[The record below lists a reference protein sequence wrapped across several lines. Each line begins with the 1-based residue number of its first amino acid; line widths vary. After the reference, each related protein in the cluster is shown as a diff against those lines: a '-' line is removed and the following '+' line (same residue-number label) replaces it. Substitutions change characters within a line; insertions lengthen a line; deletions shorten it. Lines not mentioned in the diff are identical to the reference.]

1 MKDEKIKALR
11 SNANR
16 HYSLFTIHYSLPWL
30 ILSAILAL
38 TPLLLTNDF
47 YYEIAIVALFN
58 AMIAVGLNLLM
69 GYAGQISLA
78 HGAFAGLGGY
88 ISAILVGQYSLSP
101 LFAIAISLGIMAIF
115 AYLIARPI
123 LKLSGHYLAMATLGV
138 GVIVAIALNNEDQL
152 TGGTDGMSV
161 ESFSVFGFEFTEGW
175 QWYLLASV
183 LLLLLLWVMENLI
196 DSPFGR
202 ILRSLHDSEKA
213 SGSVGVDVA
222 LYKSRVFVLSV
233 VIATL
238 AGSLYVFFSGFISPQ
253 EAGFGRSI
261 ELVVMV
267 VLGGMGRLYG
277 AVIGAVILTLLPQLL
292 ASFEEYQTLI
302 YGLIIIGVMVFM
314 PRGIASLFDRFKR
327 RRV

>member
-1 MKDEKIKALR
+1 MTR
-11 SNANR
+11 P
-16 HYSLFTIHYSLPWL
+16 FL
-30 ILSAILAL
+30 ILAILLAL
-38 TPLLLTNDF
+38 TPFLLTNDF
-47 YYEIAIVALFN
+47 YYEVAIVALFN

-88 ISAILVGQYSLSP
+88 ISAILVGEYHLAP
-101 LFAIAISLGIMAIF
+101 LFAIAISLGVMASF
-115 AYLIARPI
+115 AYVIARPI

-138 GVIVAIALNNEDQL
+138 GVIVAITLNNEEQL

-161 ESFSVFGFEFTEGW
+161 ESFSVLGFEFTESW
-175 QWYLLASV
+175 QWYLLAA
-183 LLLLLLWVMENLI
+183 LLLLAILWFSENLI
-196 DSPFGR
+196 DSPLGR

-213 SGSVGVDVA
+213 AGSVGVNVA
-222 LYKSRVFVLSV
+222 QYKSRIFVLSV
-233 VIATL
+233 IIATL
-238 AGSLYVFFSGFISPQ
+238 AGSLYAFFSGFISPQ
-253 EAGFGRSI
+253 EAGFGHSI

-277 AVIGAVILTLLPQLL
+277 SVIGAVILTVLPQLL

-314 PRGIASLFDRFKR
+314 PRGIASLTDRFTHKE
-327 RRV
+327 VVS

>member
-1 MKDEKIKALR
+1 MTRLR
-11 SNANR
+11 LSP
-16 HYSLFTIHYSLPWL
+16 SLL
-30 ILSAILAL
+30 ILTVILTL
-38 TPLLLTNDF
+38 VPLLLTNDF

-58 AMIAVGLNLLM
+58 AMIVVGLNLLM

-88 ISAILVGQYSLSP
+88 ISAILVGQYHLSP
-101 LFAIAISLGIMAIF
+101 LFAIAISLGTMAIF

-123 LKLSGHYLAMATLGV
+123 LKLSGHYLAMATLGI
-138 GVIVAIALNNEDQL
+138 GVIVAIALNNEEEL

-161 ESFSVFGFEFTEGW
+161 EGFTVFGFEFTEGW

-183 LLLLLLWVMENLI
+183 LLLVLLWVMENLI

-213 SGSVGVDVA
+213 SSSVGVDVA
-222 LYKSRVFVLSV
+222 RYKSRVFVLSV

-238 AGSLYVFFSGFISPQ
+238 AGSLYAFFSGFISPQ

-314 PRGIASLFDRFKR
+314 PRGIVSLFDRFKR
-327 RRV
+327 GNA

>member
-1 MKDEKIKALR
+1 MKNEKLEALQ

-30 ILSAILAL
+30 ILTVILAL

-47 YYEIAIVALFN
+47 YYEVAIVALFN

-88 ISAILVGQYSLSP
+88 ISAILVGQYRLAP
-101 LFAIAISLGIMAIF
+101 LFAIAISLGVMATL
-115 AYLIARPI
+115 AWLIARPI

-138 GVIVAIALNNEDQL
+138 GVIVAIALNNEEQL

-175 QWYLLASV
+175 QWYLLAS
-183 LLLLLLWVMENLI
+183 LLLLMLLWVMENLI

-213 SGSVGVDVA
+213 SRSVGVDVA

-238 AGSLYVFFSGFISPQ
+238 AGSLYAFFSGFISPQ

-327 RRV
+327 G

>member
-1 MKDEKIKALR
+1 MKLSR
-11 SNANR
+11 SLLVLAAV
-16 HYSLFTIHYSLPWL
+16 LAAVPFV
-30 ILSAILAL
+30 LS
-38 TPLLLTNDF
+38 NDF
-47 YYEIAIVALFN
+47 YYEVAIVALLN

-88 ISAILVGQYSLSP
+88 ISAILVGHYGLSP
-101 LFAIAISLGIMAIF
+101 LIAVAFSLMVMALF

-138 GVIVAIALNNEDQL
+138 GVIVSIVLNNEEEL

-161 ESFSVFGFEFTEGW
+161 DPFTLGGFELSEGW
-175 QWYLLASV
+175 QWYLLSAV
-183 LLLLLLWVMENLI
+183 LLLVLLWLLENLI
-196 DSPFGR
+196 DSPLGR

-213 SGSVGVDVA
+213 ASSVGVDVA
-222 LYKSRVFVLSV
+222 RYKSRVFVLSV

-238 AGSLYVFFSGFISPQ
+238 AGSLYAFFSGFISPQ

-277 AVIGAVILTLLPQLL
+277 SVIGAVILTLLPQLL

-302 YGLIIIGVMVFM
+302 YGLIIIVVMVFM
-314 PRGIASLFDRFKR
+314 PRGIISLFDRRKEH
-327 RRV
+327 V

>member
-1 MKDEKIKALR
+1 MFRLSR
-11 SNANR
+11 S
-16 HYSLFTIHYSLPWL
+16 WV
-30 ILSAILAL
+30 ILAGIL
-38 TPLLLTNDF
+38 AVVPVLLTNDF
-47 YYEIAIVALFN
+47 YYEVAIVALFN
-58 AMIAVGLNLLM
+58 AMIVVGLNVLM

-88 ISAILVGQYSLSP
+88 LSAILVGHYGLSP
-101 LFAIAISLGIMAIF
+101 IFAITISLFLMAVF
-115 AYLIARPI
+115 AYMIARPI

-138 GVIVAIALNNEDQL
+138 GIIVSIALNNEEEF

-161 ESFSVFGFEFTEGW
+161 DGFYVFGFEFTHGW
-175 QWYLLASV
+175 QWYLLAS
-183 LLLLLLWVMENLI
+183 LLLLMLLWLMENLI
-196 DSPFGR
+196 DSPLGR

-213 SGSVGVDVA
+213 SESIGADVA
-222 LYKSRVFVLSV
+222 YYKSKVFVISV

-238 AGSLYVFFSGFISPQ
+238 AGSLYAFFSGFISPQ

-277 AVIGAVILTLLPQLL
+277 AVIGAVLITLLPQFL

-302 YGLIIIGVMVFM
+302 YGLIIIFVMVFM
-314 PRGIASLFDRFKR
+314 PRGIVSLFDRFQVKK
-327 RRV
+327 VKSKK

>member
-1 MKDEKIKALR
+1 MSRPL
-11 SNANR
+11 
-16 HYSLFTIHYSLPWL
+16 L
-30 ILSAILAL
+30 ILAVLLAL
-38 TPLLLTNDF
+38 TPLILTNDF
-47 YYEIAIVALFN
+47 YYEVAIIALFN
-58 AMIAVGLNLLM
+58 AMIVVGLNLLM

-88 ISAILVGQYSLSP
+88 ISAILVGNYGLSP
-101 LFAIAISLGIMAIF
+101 LFAITVSLILMAIF
-115 AYLIARPI
+115 AYAIARPI

-138 GVIVAIALNNEDQL
+138 GVIVSIALNNEEQL

-175 QWYLLASV
+175 QWYLLAS
-183 LLLLLLWVMENLI
+183 LLLLALMKFSENLI
-196 DSPFGR
+196 DSPLGR

-222 LYKSRVFVLSV
+222 HYKSRIFVISV

-238 AGSLYVFFSGFISPQ
+238 AGSLYAFFSGFISPQ

-277 AVIGAVILTLLPQLL
+277 AVIGAVILTVLPQLL

-302 YGLIIIGVMVFM
+302 YGLIIIFVMVFM
-314 PRGIASLFDRFKR
+314 PRGIVSLFDRLKLGNR
-327 RRV
+327 Q

>member
-1 MKDEKIKALR
+1 MKLSR
-11 SNANR
+11 SLLVLAAV
-16 HYSLFTIHYSLPWL
+16 LAAVPFV
-30 ILSAILAL
+30 LS
-38 TPLLLTNDF
+38 NDF
-47 YYEIAIVALFN
+47 YYEVAIVALLN

-88 ISAILVGQYSLSP
+88 ISAILVGHYGLSP
-101 LFAIAISLGIMAIF
+101 LIAVAFSLMVMALF

-138 GVIVAIALNNEDQL
+138 GVIVSIVLNNEEEL

-161 ESFSVFGFEFTEGW
+161 DPFTLGGFELSEGW
-175 QWYLLASV
+175 QWYLLSAV
-183 LLLLLLWVMENLI
+183 LLLVLLWLLENLI
-196 DSPFGR
+196 DSPLGR

-213 SGSVGVDVA
+213 ASSVGVDVA
-222 LYKSRVFVLSV
+222 RYKSRVFVLSV

-238 AGSLYVFFSGFISPQ
+238 AGSLYAFFSGFISPQ

-277 AVIGAVILTLLPQLL
+277 SVIGAVILTLLPQLL

-302 YGLIIIGVMVFM
+302 YGLIIIVVMVFM
-314 PRGIASLFDRFKR
+314 PRGIISLFDRRKEHA
-327 RRV
+327 

>member
-1 MKDEKIKALR
+1 MISRPL
-11 SNANR
+11 
-16 HYSLFTIHYSLPWL
+16 L
-30 ILSAILAL
+30 ILAIVLAL
-38 TPLLLTNDF
+38 TPLALTNDF
-47 YYEIAIVALFN
+47 YYEVAIVALFN
-58 AMIAVGLNLLM
+58 AMITVGLNLLM

-88 ISAILVGQYSLSP
+88 ISAILVGSYGLSP
-101 LFAIAISLGIMAIF
+101 LFAIAVSLVFMALF
-115 AYLIARPI
+115 AYAIARPI

-138 GVIVAIALNNEDQL
+138 GVIVSIALNNEEQL

-161 ESFSVFGFEFTEGW
+161 ESFTVFGFELTEGW
-175 QWYLLASV
+175 QWYLLAS
-183 LLLLLLWVMENLI
+183 LLLLGLMKLSENLI
-196 DSPFGR
+196 DSPLGR

-213 SGSVGVDVA
+213 SGSVGVNVA
-222 LYKSRVFVLSV
+222 HYKSRIFVISV

-238 AGSLYVFFSGFISPQ
+238 AGSLYAFFSGFISPQ

-277 AVIGAVILTLLPQLL
+277 SVIGAVILTMLPQLL

-314 PRGIASLFDRFKR
+314 PRGIVSLFDRRKER
-327 RRV
+327 T

>member
-1 MKDEKIKALR
+1 MMSR
-11 SNANR
+11 S
-16 HYSLFTIHYSLPWL
+16 LL
-30 ILSAILAL
+30 ILTILLAL
-38 TPLLLTNDF
+38 TPLALTNDF
-47 YYEIAIVALFN
+47 YYEIAIIALLN

-88 ISAILVGQYSLSP
+88 ISAILVGNYGLAP
-101 LFAIAISLGIMAIF
+101 LFAIAISLVMMALF
-115 AYLIARPI
+115 AYAIARPI
-123 LKLSGHYLAMATLGV
+123 LKLSGHYLAMATLGI
-138 GVIVAIALNNEDQL
+138 GIIVSIALNNEEQL

-175 QWYLLASV
+175 QWYLLTA
-183 LLLLLLWVMENLI
+183 LLLLALMWLMENLI
-196 DSPFGR
+196 DSPLGR

-222 LYKSRVFVLSV
+222 HYKSKVFVISV

-238 AGSLYVFFSGFISPQ
+238 AGSLYAFFSGFISPQ

-277 AVIGAVILTLLPQLL
+277 SVIGAIILTVLPQLL

-302 YGLIIIGVMVFM
+302 YGLIIIFVMVFM
-314 PRGIASLFDRFKR
+314 PRGIVSLFDR
-327 RRV
+327 VTSGGGHA

>member
-1 MKDEKIKALR
+1 MISRPL
-11 SNANR
+11 
-16 HYSLFTIHYSLPWL
+16 L
-30 ILSAILAL
+30 ILAVVLVL
-38 TPLLLTNDF
+38 TPLVLTNDF
-47 YYEIAIVALFN
+47 YYEVAIVALLN

-88 ISAILVGQYSLSP
+88 ISAILVGSYGLSP
-101 LFAIAISLGIMAIF
+101 LFAIAVSLVFMALF
-115 AYLIARPI
+115 AYAIARPI
-123 LKLSGHYLAMATLGV
+123 LKLSGHYLAMATLGI
-138 GVIVAIALNNEDQL
+138 GVIVSIALNNEEQL

-161 ESFSVFGFEFTEGW
+161 ESFTMFGFELTEGW
-175 QWYLLASV
+175 QWYLLAS
-183 LLLLLLWVMENLI
+183 LLLLGLMKLSENLI
-196 DSPFGR
+196 DSPLGR

-213 SGSVGVDVA
+213 SGSVGVNVA
-222 LYKSRVFVLSV
+222 HYKSRIFVISV

-238 AGSLYVFFSGFISPQ
+238 AGSLYAFFSGFISPQ

-277 AVIGAVILTLLPQLL
+277 SVIGAVILTMLPQLL

-314 PRGIASLFDRFKR
+314 PRGIVSLFDRRKEH
-327 RRV
+327 V

>member
-1 MKDEKIKALR
+1 VV
-11 SNANR
+11 
-16 HYSLFTIHYSLPWL
+16 
-30 ILSAILAL
+30 LAL
-38 TPLLLTNDF
+38 VPLALTNDF
-47 YYEIAIVALFN
+47 YYEVAIVALFN
-58 AMIAVGLNLLM
+58 AMIALGLNLLM

-88 ISAILVGQYSLSP
+88 ISAILVGSYGLSP
-101 LFAIAISLGIMAIF
+101 LFAITISLLLMAIF
-115 AYLIARPI
+115 AYAIARPI

-138 GVIVAIALNNEDQL
+138 GIIVSIALNNEEQL

-161 ESFSVFGFEFTEGW
+161 ESFALFGFELTEGW
-175 QWYLLASV
+175 QWYLLAS
-183 LLLLLLWVMENLI
+183 LLLLSLMKLSENLI
-196 DSPFGR
+196 DSPLGR

-213 SGSVGVDVA
+213 SGSIGVNVA
-222 LYKSRVFVLSV
+222 HYKSRIFVISV

-238 AGSLYVFFSGFISPQ
+238 AGSLYAFFSGFISPQ

-277 AVIGAVILTLLPQLL
+277 SVIGAVILTMLPQLL

-302 YGLIIIGVMVFM
+302 YGVIIIGVMVFM
-314 PRGIASLFDRFKR
+314 PRGIVSLFDRRKER
-327 RRV
+327 T

>member
-1 MKDEKIKALR
+1 MMSR
-11 SNANR
+11 S
-16 HYSLFTIHYSLPWL
+16 L
-30 ILSAILAL
+30 LAL
-38 TPLLLTNDF
+38 AVVLALVPLSLTNDF
-47 YYEIAIVALFN
+47 YYEVAIIALFN
-58 AMIAVGLNLLM
+58 AMIAAGLNLLM

-88 ISAILVGQYSLSP
+88 ISAILVGHYGLSP
-101 LFAIAISLGIMAIF
+101 LFAIAISLVFMALF
-115 AYLIARPI
+115 SYALSRPI
-123 LKLSGHYLAMATLGV
+123 LKLSGHYLAMATLGI
-138 GVIVAIALNNEDQL
+138 GVIVSIALNNEEEL

-175 QWYLLASV
+175 QWYLLAA
-183 LLLLLLWVMENLI
+183 LLLLVLLWLMENLI
-196 DSPFGR
+196 DSPLGR

-213 SGSVGVDVA
+213 SRSVGVDVA
-222 LYKSRVFVLSV
+222 HYKSLVFVISV

-238 AGSLYVFFSGFISPQ
+238 AGSLYAFFSGFISPQ

-277 AVIGAVILTLLPQLL
+277 AVIGAVILTVLPQLL

-302 YGLIIIGVMVFM
+302 YGLIIIFVMVFM
-314 PRGIASLFDRFKR
+314 PRGIVSLFDKMKPGVKR
-327 RRV
+327 

>member
-1 MKDEKIKALR
+1 MLDR
-11 SNANR
+11 
-16 HYSLFTIHYSLPWL
+16 LPISRPFL
-30 ILSAILAL
+30 TLTVLLAL
-38 TPLLLTNDF
+38 TPFLLTNDF

-58 AMIAVGLNLLM
+58 AMIVVGLNLLM

-88 ISAILVGQYSLSP
+88 ISAILVGEYHLAP
-101 LFAIAISLGIMAIF
+101 LFAIAISLGVMAVF

-138 GVIVAIALNNEDQL
+138 GVIVAIALNNEEQL

-161 ESFSVFGFEFTEGW
+161 ESFTVFGFELTEGW
-175 QWYLLASV
+175 QWYLLAS
-183 LLLLLLWVMENLI
+183 LLLMAILWFAENLI
-196 DSPFGR
+196 DSPLGR

-213 SGSVGVDVA
+213 AGSVGVDVA
-222 LYKSRVFVLSV
+222 LYKSRIFVLSV
-233 VIATL
+233 IIATL
-238 AGSLYVFFSGFISPQ
+238 AGSLYAFFSGFISPQ
-253 EAGFGRSI
+253 EAGFGHSI

-277 AVIGAVILTLLPQLL
+277 SVIGAVILTLLPQML

-314 PRGIASLFDRFKR
+314 PRGIASLTDRFAHKE
-327 RRV
+327 VVS

>member
-1 MKDEKIKALR
+1 VV
-11 SNANR
+11 
-16 HYSLFTIHYSLPWL
+16 
-30 ILSAILAL
+30 LAL
-38 TPLLLTNDF
+38 VPLAVTNDF
-47 YYEIAIVALFN
+47 YYEVAIVALFN
-58 AMIAVGLNLLM
+58 AMIALGLNLLM

-88 ISAILVGQYSLSP
+88 ISAILVGSYGLSP
-101 LFAIAISLGIMAIF
+101 LFAITISLLLMAIF
-115 AYLIARPI
+115 AYAIARPI

-138 GVIVAIALNNEDQL
+138 GIIVSIALNNEEQL

-161 ESFSVFGFEFTEGW
+161 ESFALFGFELTEGW
-175 QWYLLASV
+175 QWYLLAS
-183 LLLLLLWVMENLI
+183 LLLLSLMKLSENLI
-196 DSPFGR
+196 DSPLGR

-213 SGSVGVDVA
+213 SGSIGVNVA
-222 LYKSRVFVLSV
+222 HYKSRIFVISV

-238 AGSLYVFFSGFISPQ
+238 AGSLYAFFSGFISPQ

-277 AVIGAVILTLLPQLL
+277 SVIGAVILTMLPQLL

-302 YGLIIIGVMVFM
+302 YGVIIIGVMVFM
-314 PRGIASLFDRFKR
+314 PRGIVSLFDRRKER
-327 RRV
+327 T

>member
-1 MKDEKIKALR
+1 MISRA
-11 SNANR
+11 
-16 HYSLFTIHYSLPWL
+16 WW
-30 ILSAILAL
+30 ILAVVL
-38 TPLLLTNDF
+38 MLVPLALTNDF
-47 YYEIAIVALFN
+47 YYEVAIIALFN

-88 ISAILVGQYSLSP
+88 LSAILVGTYGLDP
-101 LFAIAISLGIMAIF
+101 LFAIAVSMGIMAAF

-123 LKLSGHYLAMATLGV
+123 LRLSGHYLAMATLGV
-138 GVIVAIALNNEDQL
+138 GVIVSIALTNEEEF

-161 ESFSVFGFEFTEGW
+161 EGFSLLGYPLDQGW

-183 LLLLLLWVMENLI
+183 LLLGLMALSHNLI
-196 DSPFGR
+196 RSPLGR

-213 SGSVGVDVA
+213 ASSVGVDIA
-222 LYKSRVFVLSV
+222 RYKSRIFVLSV
-233 VIATL
+233 LIATL
-238 AGSLYVFFSGFISPQ
+238 AGSLYAFFAGFISPQ

-277 AVIGAVILTLLPQLL
+277 AVIGAVILTLLPQFL

-302 YGLIIIGVMVFM
+302 YGMIIIGVMVFM
-314 PRGIASLFDRFKR
+314 PRGIVSLFDRNPSHAG
-327 RRV
+327 